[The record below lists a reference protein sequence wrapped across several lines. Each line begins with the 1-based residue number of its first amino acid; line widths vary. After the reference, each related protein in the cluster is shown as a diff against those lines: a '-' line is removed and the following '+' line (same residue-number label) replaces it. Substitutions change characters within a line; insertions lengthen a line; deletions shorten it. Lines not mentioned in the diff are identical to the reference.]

1 MCYFSWLSTTNGRIV
16 ESNCGF
22 ESRIAF
28 KINFQ
33 DYSEDEL
40 YNIFIKLVKQ
50 EKFILDKSCKS
61 AIIEYFKN
69 EIDKKTDNFSNG
81 RLARNL
87 FEKVKFEQ
95 ATRIINEKSKDL
107 DMIKIEDINNVVNKI
122 KTKEKKKKIG
132 FAM

>member
-1 MCYFSWLSTTNGRIV
+1 M
-16 ESNCGF
+16 
-22 ESRIAF
+22 
-28 KINFQ
+28 NFTG
-33 DYSEDEL
+33 Y
-40 YNIFIKLVKQ
+40 
-50 EKFILDKSCKS
+50 KSCKS

-122 KTKEKKKKIG
+122 KTKEIKNKIG
-132 FAM
+132 FAI